1 MSWFIDYCIANEY
14 RYMSYENLVN
24 NYGKEAVDVSLNL
37 SVTLLHNFTLVKN
50 MTMLKNKAKH
60 NIY

>member
-24 NYGKEAVDVSLNL
+24 NYGKEAVDARLTSWLNL
-37 SVTLLHNFTLVKN
+37 SVTLLHNFTLVKKHDN
-50 MTMLKNKAKH
+50 AKK
-60 NIY
+60 